1 MPSTGKSLG
10 ELASRVDGSV
20 FGNSSRAIEDVT
32 HDSRGAGPKT
42 LFVAVRGARH
52 DGHDYV
58 AEVAAHGGGAAAV
71 ETRLDVE
78 IDQIVV
84 DDTRRAMG
92 PLASAVHG
100 DPSSQVDVV
109 GVTGTNGK
117 TTVTHYIESLMTT
130 GGRATGLIGTIRTRL
145 GDTVL
150 ASART
155 TPEATDFQRLLAQ
168 MRDLGAEVV
177 AAEISS
183 HALEMSRVNA
193 TKFAVAAFT
202 NLSQDHLDFHG
213 DMASYRRAKERL
225 FHEFEVGTAVINVD
239 DEVGREIARSISG
252 PLLRTGVGG
261 DIRAEAVDTSLSGT
275 RFDLITPDGEIE
287 VHSPLVGSFN
297 VENCLVAVAC
307 CLALGLS
314 LETVAAGLSS
324 LAPVPGRFERVSTT
338 SEPTVIVDYAHTPK
352 GIHEVIALARQLTT
366 GRVIAVAGAG
376 GDRDRAKRPMM
387 GAAAAEA
394 DVTVLTSDNPRSE
407 EPASILAQMAAGARR
422 GDVVVEVDRRRAIET
437 AIGMAGPGDVVLIL
451 GKGHET
457 GQEIDGVVLAFDDR
471 EVASAILASSPS
483 SADPGPISGSM
494 SR

>member
-1 MPSTGKSLG
+1 MPSTGKTLG
-10 ELASRVDGSV
+10 ELASRVDGNL
-20 FGNSSRAIEDVT
+20 FGDTSRVIEDVT
-32 HDSRGAGPKT
+32 HDSRRVGPQT
-42 LFVAVRGARH
+42 MFVAVRGARH

-58 AEVAAHGGGAAAV
+58 AEVATNGGAAVAV
-71 ETRLDVE
+71 ETRLDVG

-84 DDTRRAMG
+84 DDTRRSMG

-100 DPSSQVDVV
+100 DPSSQVEVV

-117 TTVTHYIESLMTT
+117 TTVTHYVEYLMTT

-150 ASART
+150 PSART

-213 DMASYRRAKERL
+213 DMASYRKAKERL
-225 FHEFEVGTAVINVD
+225 FHEFDVGTAVINVD
-239 DEVGREIARSISG
+239 DEVGREIARSISV

-261 DIRAEAVDTSLSGT
+261 DVRAEGVETSLFGT
-275 RFDLITPDGEIE
+275 HFDLIAPDGAVE

-307 CLALGLS
+307 CLALGLD
-314 LETVAAGLSS
+314 LETLAAGLAN
-324 LAPVPGRFERVSTT
+324 LAPVPGRFEQVSITPG
-338 SEPTVIVDYAHTPK
+338 PTVIVDYAHTPR
-352 GIHEVIALARQLTT
+352 GIHETIALARQLTT

-376 GDRDRAKRPMM
+376 GDRDREKRPMM

-394 DVTVLTSDNPRSE
+394 DSTVLTSDNPRSE
-407 EPASILAQMAAGARR
+407 DPGAILAQMAAGAER
-422 GDVVVEVDRRRAIET
+422 GDVVVEADRRRAIEI
-437 AIGMAGPGDVVLIL
+437 AIGMARPEDVVLIL

-457 GQEIDGVVLAFDDR
+457 GQEIGDVVVPFDDR
-471 EVASAILASSPS
+471 EVASAILGVDAR
-483 SADPGPISGSM
+483 SADRGPISGSM